1 SNPVHLTSP
10 PAATLSLNYLTLS
23 ASSETTDQSLL
34 TEDRTTTKCRS
45 SHCVKPTGSP
55 SPTSAEVWLFVA
67 PALAIVVVLFSVT
80 LVFCRRRLKKAQ
92 TASPVELEQTPA
104 SETIRINEDVRE
116 EDEPWTSADVEIYL
130 AYIDA
135 MSSTVTTPIY
145 QNKAPDDD
153 DDAEVNSNSPLRACR
168 DNMKDDSGPEHHC
181 HDDWLYSNLY

>member
-1 SNPVHLTSP
+1 
-10 PAATLSLNYLTLS
+10 
-23 ASSETTDQSLL
+23 
-34 TEDRTTTKCRS
+34 
-45 SHCVKPTGSP
+45 VKPTGSP

-104 SETIRINEDVRE
+104 SETMRINEDVGE
-116 EDEPWTSADVEIYL
+116 EDEPWRSADVEIYL

-135 MSSTVTTPIY
+135 MSSTMTTSIY
-145 QNKAPDDD
+145 QNKAPDD
-153 DDAEVNSNSPLRACR
+153 DDAEVNSNSPLRAGR